1 MPFRISQESLT
12 RTTLS
17 NINLNYKKMQETQE
31 KLSSGKQINRP
42 SDDPSGTRKVLGLRT
57 EELQVLQFIDNTATA
72 KEQINI
78 TSSTLES
85 TQELFAK
92 IKELTIQANN
102 DTLGQSERESIAN
115 DLDELT
121 ESVLQYAN
129 TENNGRYIFSGTKTL
144 TAAFTATRDSS
155 GNILSVSYNGNNE
168 EIKYQIGANSFIQ
181 VNLPGGKLFQDNKI
195 FSTLISLKDALK
207 ANTFDSSAFSN
218 LRKTLETATDAVS
231 TEITKNG
238 AKANRLDL
246 TTNSLESSQAALK
259 ELIANTEDADV
270 ASLIMNLKHQESV
283 LQSSL
288 KTGSMVIQQ
297 TLLDFLR

>member
-57 EELQVLQFIDNTATA
+57 EELQLQQFLDNTATA

-78 TSSTLES
+78 TSGTLES
-85 TQELFAK
+85 TEELFAK
-92 IKELTIQANN
+92 IKELTVQANN
-102 DTLGQSERESIAN
+102 DTLGRSERETIAN
-115 DLDELT
+115 ELDELT

-181 VNLPGGKLFQDNKI
+181 VNLPGGKLFQDNKT
-195 FSTLISLKDALK
+195 FSTLISLRDALK
-207 ANTFDSSAFSN
+207 ATTFDSAAFSN
-218 LRKTLETATDAVS
+218 LRTTLETATDALS

-246 TTNSLESSQAALK
+246 TTYSLESSQTALK
-259 ELIANTEDADV
+259 ELISNTEDADV
-270 ASLIMNLKHQESV
+270 ASLIMDLKHQESV

-288 KTGSMVIQQ
+288 KTGAMVIQQ

>member
-17 NINLNYKKMQETQE
+17 NINLNYKKMQDTQE

-57 EELQVLQFIDNTATA
+57 EELQLQQFLDNTATA

-78 TSSTLES
+78 TSGTLES
-85 TQELFAK
+85 IEELFAK
-92 IKELTIQANN
+92 IKELTVQANN
-102 DTLGQSERESIAN
+102 DTLGRSERETIAN
-115 DLDELT
+115 ELDELT

-144 TAAFTATRDSS
+144 TAAYTATRDSS

-181 VNLPGGKLFQDNKI
+181 VNLPGGKLFQDNKT
-195 FSTLISLKDALK
+195 FSTLISLRDALK
-207 ANTFDSSAFSN
+207 ATTFDSSAFSN
-218 LRKTLETATDAVS
+218 LRTTLETATDALS

-246 TTNSLESSQAALK
+246 TTYSLESSQTTLK
-259 ELIANTEDADV
+259 ELISNTEDADV
-270 ASLIMNLKHQESV
+270 ASLIMDLKHQESV

-288 KTGSMVIQQ
+288 KTGAMVIQQ

>member
-17 NINLNYKKMQETQE
+17 NINLNFKKMQETQE

-57 EELQVLQFIDNTATA
+57 EEFQVQQFLDNTATA

-102 DTLGQSERESIAN
+102 DTLGQSERATIAN
-115 DLDELT
+115 ELDELT

-168 EIKYQIGANSFIQ
+168 EIKYQIGPNSFIQ

-195 FSTLISLKDALK
+195 FSTLISLRDALK
-207 ANTFDSSAFSN
+207 ATPFDSSAFSI
-218 LRKTLETATDAVS
+218 LR
-231 TEITKNG
+231 
-238 AKANRLDL
+238 
-246 TTNSLESSQAALK
+246 
-259 ELIANTEDADV
+259 NTW
-270 ASLIMNLKHQESV
+270 K
-283 LQSSL
+283 LQQML
-288 KTGSMVIQQ
+288 YQRKLPRTVQNQIG
-297 TLLDFLR
+297 